1 MTNCKGKTLKG
12 GLCKNRA
19 RSGGY
24 CMKHQQTSSIE
35 EKIVEKSMVLRTP
48 KPPIS
53 YRMLDLNSRSNYNLE
68 WKHILNTLGYDM
80 KSNRIILNTEIKE
93 AKESWMEKGKKS
105 QFEPRLL
112 CKQDFKEERPNIFQ
126 HNQLS
131 LLAIENGKYLL
142 TQTNIYFDLKFQNV
156 PVIQVEKNKNC
167 LLLQHG
173 DSESMLIDN
182 IRYAG
187 IFERNEFLGE
197 PIEFG
202 PLMRGRHRCSFD
214 MKLEEEQIN
223 VKGVQIETDAC
234 YISKNKILLI
244 ECKKGIS
251 IGSFN
256 IRQLYYPYRYIKNIY
271 GEQKEVVPIFVYG
284 DKKNI
289 YIWKFKFEDV
299 NDLNSIVQQNFY
311 KYEWM

>member
-1 MTNCKGKTLKG
+1 MTNCKGKTIKG

-19 RSGGY
+19 HSGGY

-48 KPPIS
+48 KTPIS

-68 WKHILNTLGYDM
+68 WKHILNTLGHDM

-93 AKESWMEKGKKS
+93 AKESWIEKGKKS

-126 HNQLS
+126 QNQLS

-142 TQTNIYFDLKFQNV
+142 TKTNIYFDLKFQNV

-214 MKLEEEQIN
+214 MKLEEEQIS

-244 ECKKGIS
+244 ECKKGNS